1 MIRALK
7 RRTVVAAFLFA
18 PLSGLV
24 HADEATEYPNR
35 VVKIVVGYEPGGA
48 ADVAARAV
56 ARQLSIIWKRSV
68 IVENRPGADGM
79 LAVIAVAKAAPDGYT
94 LLSAPSN
101 VWSIFP
107 HVYPHAAV
115 NAAHDL
121 APVGTIGI
129 APLAIAINPNAPY
142 HTLPELVAYA
152 KAHPGKVSF
161 GTPGVASVHEMA
173 GLKLMMLAS
182 VKMTEVPYKG
192 AAPASEDL
200 AGGRLDV
207 LYATLPGIRPL
218 AQAGKAKII
227 AVTSPVRVKEYPDVP
242 SMSEFYPGWGDAF
255 STYHGIYAP
264 ARTAPQVIN
273 AINAALDKALQDKS
287 VKDVLN
293 ANGMV
298 PHPGSTAD
306 FRAFLDRN
314 YKSFDQIFKQVGNL
328 PAN

>member
-1 MIRALK
+1 MIQASK
-7 RRTVVAAFLFA
+7 RRTVVVALLFA
-18 PLSGLV
+18 SLSSLV
-24 HADEATEYPNR
+24 HADEAAEYPKR

-79 LAVIAVAKAAPDGYT
+79 LAVIAVGKAAPDGYT

-107 HVYPHAAV
+107 HVYPHAKV
-115 NAAHDL
+115 NALHDL
-121 APVGTIGI
+121 APVGTIGV
-129 APLAIAINPNAPY
+129 APLAIAVNPNAPY
-142 HTLPELVAYA
+142 HTIPQLVAYA

-161 GTPGVASVHEMA
+161 GTPGFASVHEMA
-173 GLKLMMLAS
+173 AQKLMMLGNI
-182 VKMTEVPYKG
+182 KMTDVPYKG
-192 AAPASEDL
+192 AAPASQDL

-218 AQAGKAKII
+218 VQAGRAKVL
-227 AVTSPVRVKEYPDVP
+227 AVTSPVRAGEYPDVP
-242 SMSEFYPGWGDAF
+242 SMVEFYPDWGDAF

-264 ARTAPQVIN
+264 AGTPPQIIN
-273 AINAALDKALQDKS
+273 TINAALDKALQDKS
-287 VKDVLN
+287 VTDVLN

-298 PHPGSTAD
+298 PHAGSTAD
-306 FRAFLDRN
+306 FRASLDRN
-314 YKSFDQIFKQVGNL
+314 YKSFDQIFRQVGKL
-328 PAN
+328 PVN